1 MTVRFVRHALKAI
14 TKNDGAFVD
23 VILLYTTVPQALLRV
38 RRASRQVGLIN
49 KSQIHFKVALSRKLT
64 V

>member
-1 MTVRFVRHALKAI
+1 MTARFVRLVLKAI
-14 TKNDGAFVD
+14 TKSDGAFVD

-38 RRASRQVGLIN
+38 GLTN
-49 KSQIHFKVALSRKLT
+49 KAQIHFTVALSRKLT